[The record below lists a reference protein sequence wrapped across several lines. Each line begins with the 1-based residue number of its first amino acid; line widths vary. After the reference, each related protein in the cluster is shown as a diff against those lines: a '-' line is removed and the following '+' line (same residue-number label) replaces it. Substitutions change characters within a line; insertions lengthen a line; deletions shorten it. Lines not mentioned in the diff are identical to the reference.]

1 MIHYLLLFCLA
12 IFPLHGQEP
21 GDRLVLVSVA
31 PYVTIVNDLTAGQ
44 VSVDLLVPSGFSTHT
59 YEPTPK
65 QILHGAKA
73 RLWFTI
79 GELFEP
85 RAIKALQAENPKL
98 QVVDL
103 RQGLHLMDEHDCHEH
118 EHSHLDPHIW
128 MSPRMMQVE
137 TSRIAVSLS
146 ETFPELAELIRK
158 NYPKIMSRLEEL
170 DRSIR
175 EILKNKKGKSIF
187 VSHPAYG
194 YFCNEYGL
202 KQMSVEFEG
211 KDPTPKQ
218 LFEVIQLAKKEQI
231 HTIFTQKQYS
241 TKASMLVAHEIDAK
255 IIPLDPY
262 SPHYFD
268 SMLQIAQN
276 FAEA

>member
-1 MIHYLLLFCLA
+1 MRHYLLLVCLA
-12 IFPLHGQEP
+12 VFPLYAS
-21 GDRLVLVSVA
+21 DRLVIVSVA
-31 PYVTIVNDLTAGQ
+31 PYVSIVDELTGGK
-44 VSVDLLVPSGFSTHT
+44 VKVNLIVPSGFSTHT

-65 QILHGAKA
+65 QILHGANA
-73 RLWFTI
+73 SVWFTI

-85 RAIKALQAENPKL
+85 KAIKALQSQNPKL
-98 QVVDL
+98 QTVDL
-103 RQGLHLMDEHDCHEH
+103 RQGLHLIDEEDSHCHHCH

-128 MSPRMMQVE
+128 MSPKMMQIE
-137 TSRIAVSLS
+137 TSRIAATLG
-146 ETFPELAELIRK
+146 ELFPELDSEIRK
-158 NYPKIMSRLEEL
+158 NYATVMSKLEML
-170 DRSIR
+170 DNSIR
-175 EILKNKKGKSIF
+175 EILKNKKGKTIY

-202 KQMSVEFEG
+202 KQVSVEFEG

-218 LFEVIQLAKKEQI
+218 LFELINQAKSDQI

-241 TKASMLVAHEIDAK
+241 TKAAQIVAKELNAR